1 MKKLTLLFSSFVLM
15 IMMSSVFANST
26 FNEVKKDID
35 DSAITTEVKGLLLKD
50 QLLNSAGYNA
60 LKVHVETI
68 NGVVLLTGEVKTEQQ
83 KEKAEEV
90 AKSVGGVKGIFNK
103 LDIK

>member
-1 MKKLTLLFSSFVLM
+1 
-15 IMMSSVFANST
+15 MMSSVFANST